1 MKKNNRHILQGFDS
15 WIFSLTIMLVL
26 IGIIMVFSASY
37 VQSGV
42 KHNDPLFFL
51 KKNIVFAIMGF
62 VSMIIVSKIDYKYY
76 KKRAYVLMWINIALL
91 LATRFSPL
99 AIELNYAKR
108 WLDIGFST
116 LMTSEITKFA
126 CIILTATI
134 ISDNKKQIND
144 PRTVAKILFFVL
156 ISIILIIIQP
166 DLSTSVTILFVSLTM
181 LYIAGI
187 SSTYI
192 IGFISLGL
200 SAVGLLIL
208 FEPYRLK
215 RFTTFIDPFK
225 DPLGNGYQVIQSL
238 YALGSGGIFGLGL
251 GKSRQK
257 FFYLPEPQN
266 DFIFAIIGEELG
278 YIGGIIVLILFAF
291 LISRCLKLISKAPD
305 MFSSMLVAGITL
317 QIGVQV
323 LINIGVATSSIPN
336 TGIPLPFISY
346 GGTSLVI
353 FMSAMGIILNVS
365 RYTRN

>member
-1 MKKNNRHILQGFDS
+1 MEKNIRKSSGNFDA
-15 WIFSLTIMLVL
+15 WIFSLTGILVL
-26 IGIIMVFSASY
+26 FGTIMVFSASY

-51 KKNIVFAIMGF
+51 KKNIVFSIIGF
-62 VSMIIVSKIDYKYY
+62 AGMLFVSKINYKVY
-76 KKRAYVLMWINIALL
+76 KKYALPLMGVNILL
-91 LATRFSPL
+91 LLMTRFSPL
-99 AIELNYAKR
+99 GIELNYAKR

-116 LMTSEITKFA
+116 LMTSEVTKFA
-126 CIILTATI
+126 CIIMTATI
-134 ISDNKKQIND
+134 ISNRKNLINN
-144 PRTVAKILFFVL
+144 PSTIIQPFIYVGLSVL
-156 ISIILIIIQP
+156 LIIIQP
-166 DLSTSVTILFVSLTM
+166 DLSTSVTILFVTFGM
-181 LYIAGI
+181 LFIAGMHYIYVLGIAGI
-187 SSTYI
+187 GIFGI
-192 IGFISLGL
+192 I
-200 SAVGLLIL
+200 LLIL

-215 RFTTFIDPFK
+215 RFTTFLDPFK

-278 YIGGIIVLILFAF
+278 YIGGIFVLILFAF
-291 LISRCLKLISKAPD
+291 LILRCLQLVVKAPD

-317 QIGVQV
+317 QIGIQV

-336 TGIPLPFISY
+336 TGLPLPFISY

-353 FMSAMGIILNVS
+353 FMCAMGIILNVS
-365 RYTRN
+365 RYSK

>member
-1 MKKNNRHILQGFDS
+1 MEKRNRKSPQRFDP
-15 WIFSLTIMLVL
+15 WIFSLTAILVL
-26 IGIIMVFSASY
+26 LGTIMVFSASY

-51 KKNIVFAIMGF
+51 KKNVIFAILGF
-62 VSMIIVSKIDYKYY
+62 ILMIIVSKIDYKYY
-76 KKRAYVLMWINIALL
+76 KKIAIPLMWVNVVL
-91 LATRFSPL
+91 LAVTKFTPL
-99 AIELNYAKR
+99 GIELNYAKR

-126 CIILTATI
+126 CIIMTATI
-134 ISDNKKQIND
+134 ISNRKNQIHKLSTIVQ
-144 PRTVAKILFFVL
+144 PFIYVGISVL
-156 ISIILIIIQP
+156 LIIIQP
-166 DLSTSVTILFVSLTM
+166 DLSTSVTILFVTFGM
-181 LYIAGI
+181 LFIAGMQLRYVFAI
-187 SSTYI
+187 TGLGIFGI
-192 IGFISLGL
+192 IM
-200 SAVGLLIL
+200 LIL
-208 FEPYRLK
+208 FEPYRMK
-215 RFTTFIDPFK
+215 RFTTFLDPFK

-278 YIGGIIVLILFAF
+278 YIGGIFVLILFAF
-291 LISRCLKLISKAPD
+291 LISKCLKLVSKAPD
-305 MFSSMLVAGITL
+305 MFSAMLVAGVTL
-317 QIGVQV
+317 QIGIQV

-365 RYTRN
+365 RYAKK